1 MKVFAIYVFVS
12 IMMDF
17 VARACVRE
25 AAFYKLNKKQK
36 AAFKCSHSLV
46 CHILRAYSPKESHA
60 PRNMTYL
67 QVFRVLNTI
76 LLFINIFLYIF
87 TDNSLY
93 QYFIIITGLF
103 LYVPFVLYNLYIRF
117 LGTFFNK
124 NIDFSV
130 FKRP

>member
-1 MKVFAIYVFVS
+1 
-12 IMMDF
+12 
-17 VARACVRE
+17 
-25 AAFYKLNKKQK
+25 
-36 AAFKCSHSLV
+36 
-46 CHILRAYSPKESHA
+46 
-60 PRNMTYL
+60 MTYL